1 MIKDIIIFIFGRE
14 QKTRF
19 KRLVLTVAVA
29 AFIFVMSVNVS
40 CGFDSSGKFYFSWT
54 NIETKIELK
63 K

>member
-1 MIKDIIIFIFGRE
+1 MIKDIMIFIFGKE

-19 KRLVLTVAVA
+19 KRIVLTVSVI

-40 CGFDSSGKFYFSWT
+40 CGFDSSGKFYFSWS
-54 NIETKIELK
+54 NIETKIEIK

>member
-1 MIKDIIIFIFGRE
+1 MIKDIMIFIFGKE

-19 KRLVLTVAVA
+19 KRIIVTLAVA

-40 CGFDSSGKFYFSWT
+40 CGFDSSGKFYFSWS
-54 NIETKIELK
+54 NIETKIEIK